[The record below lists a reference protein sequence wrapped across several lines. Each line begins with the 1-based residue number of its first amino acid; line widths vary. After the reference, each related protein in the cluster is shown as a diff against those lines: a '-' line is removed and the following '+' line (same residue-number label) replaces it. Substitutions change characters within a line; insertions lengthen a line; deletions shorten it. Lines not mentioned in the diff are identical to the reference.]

1 MNWTLIDRR
10 EPDFPGL
17 YAIYLDGKLTYI
29 GTSVHVHFR
38 LRDHGLGMAVR
49 CGMYKGIAFGELFVK
64 TRKIDCNTK
73 RLGLESAL
81 IRRLRP
87 PANQRE
93 NNDTKI
99 IKVSMNH
106 TAVNLNFRKF
116 VNDTGGQANVATLL
130 AMSPGHVSLIYNGK
144 RRVTIDLARRIEIA
158 TCGKYTKESLAFP
171 ERPRKP
177 KVRMP
182 A

>member
-1 MNWTLIDRR
+1 MNWKLMDRR

-29 GTSVHVHFR
+29 GTGANVHSRVRQHC
-38 LRDHGLGMAVR
+38 LGMAVR
-49 CGMYKGIAFGELFVK
+49 CGMYKGISFGEVFVK
-64 TRKIDCNTK
+64 TRKIDCTVK
-73 RLGLESAL
+73 RMALESAL
-81 IRRLRP
+81 IRRTKP
-87 PANQRE
+87 PANHSK
-93 NNDTKI
+93 NDARKA
-99 IKVSMNH
+99 IKVSMSQ

-130 AMSPGHVSLIYNGK
+130 AMSPGHVSLLYNGK

>member
-1 MNWTLIDRR
+1 MNWKMMNRSA
-10 EPDFPGL
+10 PDFSGL
-17 YAIYLDGKLTYI
+17 YAIYLDGRLVYI
-29 GTSVHVHFR
+29 GTSLHVHSR
-38 LRDHGLGMAVR
+38 LRGHGLGMAVR
-49 CGMYKGIAFGELFVK
+49 CGMYRGITFGELFVK
-64 TRKIDCNTK
+64 TREIDCAVK
-73 RLGLESAL
+73 RLALESAL
-81 IRRLRP
+81 IRRLQP
-87 PANQRE
+87 PANRRE
-93 NNDTKI
+93 NHASKI

-130 AMSPGHVSLIYNGK
+130 AMSPGHVSLLYNGK